1 MSNTEKN
8 YRKGYREKLIR
19 LSLAC
24 GAVPFK
30 SLNLVIP
37 NIVSLQHRLR
47 EMIQDGEF
55 RVYHDEDIWAVSITP
70 EIFEKIKNDEKLKEQ
85 FGEELIKHYEIYG
98 KKDYEKACYY
108 TKYTKQK
115 ARRVMRNNEALLF
128 MHGCNITC
136 LPGEKKS
143 DLLFYS
149 IQRENRYY
157 TSRELKRNS
166 NLDVLV
172 EEEKEKQL
180 VHGTRIN
187 GMLSIG
193 NETYTVINVINVEK
207 TLYHFSAIGERRTR
221 EYITELCYENNMPA
235 LSGCIFLYKDN
246 SIIYKM
252 VRPTTAPEIKHSQ
265 AIMKAYDEDNML
277 ALPLTPDGQKMLKLM
292 KNKNWKEHL
301 LSSALSEEQRKLKKE
316 VVDCDGHDADG
327 YYLMF
332 CIPDIAKLKRFIYS
346 AEVMNED
353 NFYIYCFKHQL
364 HLLKSVAKGNVYLR
378 SIDIDKMVD

>member
-47 EMIQDGEF
+47 EMVQDGDF

-70 EIFEKIKNDEKLKEQ
+70 EIYDKIKTDEKLKEQ
-85 FGEELIKHYEIYG
+85 FGEELIKHYELYG
-98 KKDYEKACYY
+98 KDDYKRACYY
-108 TKYTKQK
+108 TKFTKQN
-115 ARRVMRNNEALLF
+115 ARRVMRNNEVLLF
-128 MHGCNITC
+128 MHGCDITC

-157 TSRELKRNS
+157 TSRELKRNT

-172 EEEKEKQL
+172 EEEKEKQT

-187 GMLSIG
+187 GLLNIG
-193 NETYTVINVINVEK
+193 NETYTVINVEK
-207 TLYHFSAIGERRTR
+207 SLYQFSAVGERRTR
-221 EYITELCYENNMPA
+221 QFISELCLENNMPQ
-235 LSGCIFLYKDN
+235 LSGCIFFYKDN
-246 SIIYKM
+246 SVINKM
-252 VRPTTAPEIKHSQ
+252 MRPSTAHEIKHTQ

-277 ALPLTPDGQKMLKLM
+277 AIPLTPDGQKMLKLM
-292 KNKNWKEHL
+292 KHKNWREQL
-301 LSSALSEEQRKLKKE
+301 LSSALSEEQRILQKE
-316 VVDCDGHDADG
+316 VVDCDGHDAEG
-327 YYLMF
+327 YHLMF
-332 CIPDIAKLKRFIYS
+332 CIPDIAKLRRFIYS
-346 AEVMNED
+346 AEVMSENK
-353 NFYIYCFKHQL
+353 FYIYCFKHQRN
-364 HLLKSVAKGNVYLR
+364 LLKSVARGNVYLR
-378 SIDIDKMVD
+378 SIDINDMVD

>member
-47 EMIQDGEF
+47 EMVQNNEF
-55 RVYHDEDIWAVSITP
+55 KVYHDEDIWTVAITP
-70 EIFEKIKNDEKLKEQ
+70 EVYEKIKNDEKLKEQ
-85 FGEELIKHYEIYG
+85 FGEELLKHYEMYG

-108 TKYTKQK
+108 TKFTKQK

-128 MHGCNITC
+128 MHGCDITC

-157 TSRELKRNS
+157 TSRELKRNT

-193 NETYTVINVINVEK
+193 NETYTVINVEK
-207 TLYHFSAIGERRTR
+207 TLYQFSAIGERRTR
-221 EYITELCYENNMPA
+221 QYITELCYENNMPA

-246 SIIYKM
+246 SVINKIM
-252 VRPTTAPEIKHSQ
+252 RPSTAYEIKYSQ

-277 ALPLTPDGQKMLKLM
+277 AIPLTPDGQKMLKLM
-292 KNKNWKEHL
+292 KQPNWKEHL
-301 LSSALSEEQRKLKKE
+301 LSSALSEEQRKLNKE
-316 VVDCDGHDADG
+316 TVDCDGRDTDG
-327 YYLMF
+327 YHLMF
-332 CIPDIAKLKRFIYS
+332 CIADIAKLKRFLFS
-346 AEVMNED
+346 AEVMTD
-353 NFYIYCFKHQL
+353 HKFYIYCFKHQRS
-364 HLLKSVAKGNVYLR
+364 LLKTVAKGNVYLR
-378 SIDIDKMVD
+378 SIDIDDMVD